1 MKHKKLIGILA
12 GITLG
17 AAALFS
23 SCNSKKEAE
32 KPVPLVKTAEVLA
45 ENSSVNTDKSLD
57 LEGKLTPANQ
67 FLRDFPEKMVSAR
80 NIEKYEVPGAKYCL
94 THIKQ
99 IHDNPSGFKLPTK
112 KELYSGEVKFKE
124 NGKTLSPEESEAKMR
139 KLYDSINDCQ
149 KSIYEIISTLNTG
162 QEPLDVRLEGIMD
175 SDDLDYLNRIMPL
188 ALKPGIKKLKESGY
202 FDKDNQDSYEFI
214 LGAAF
219 KLVKEGKI
227 RVIPA
232 ESKKFIKDRYNDEGR
247 ENSLLDLIR
256 GKSPIVYSI
265 YGTKHDFRNN
275 IDEWNKSHPDEKISL
290 IEVNPKYIRYEEKK

>member
-1 MKHKKLIGILA
+1 KLIGALA

-23 SCNSKKEAE
+23 SCDSKKEAE
-32 KPVPLVKTAEVLA
+32 KPVPIAKTYSTLA
-45 ENSSVNTDKSLD
+45 ENSSNLD

-67 FLRDFPEKMVSAR
+67 FLRGFPTR
-80 NIEKYEVPGAKYCL
+80 IPGGGDIEKYEVPGAKYCL

-99 IHDNPSGFKLPTK
+99 VHDNPSGFKLPTK
-112 KELYSGEVKFKE
+112 EELYSGETKFKE
-124 NGKTLSPEESEAKMR
+124 NGKFLSPEESEMR
-139 KLYDSINDCQ
+139 MKKVYASINDCQ

-162 QEPLDVRLEGIMD
+162 SKPLEIRLEGVMD

-188 ALKPGIKKLKESGY
+188 AIKPGVKELGESGY
-202 FDKDNQDSYEFI
+202 FDKDNPESYEFI

-232 ESKKFIKDRYNDEGR
+232 ESKKFIEDRYNDEGR
-247 ENSLLDLIR
+247 EDSLISLIK
-256 GKSPIVYSI
+256 GNSPIVYSI
-265 YGTKHDFRNN
+265 YGTGHDFKNN
-275 IDEWNKSHPDEKISL
+275 IDRWNKSHPNEKISL
-290 IEVNPKYIRYEEKK
+290 IEVNPDYVEYREKK